1 VNRTIIIRVGPVEQ
15 ARREFK
21 EDLAV
26 VTKGSRLRH
35 RREIWFASLGDAAK
49 TLTEQRLALLRLL
62 SEEQPRS
69 ITDLARMAHRG
80 SKRVAADL
88 HVLARVGLVQLV
100 GAGDAQRPVAACDR
114 IQLAGDLALPR
125 AAA

>member
-26 VTKGSRLRH
+26 ATKGRRLRR
-35 RREIWFASLGDAAK
+35 RREIWFANLGEAAK
-49 TLTEQRLALLRLL
+49 TLTDQRLALLRLVCQ
-62 SEEQPRS
+62 EQPRS
-69 ITDLARMAHRG
+69 IAGLARLAHR
-80 SKRVAADL
+80 SPTRVAADL
-88 HVLARVGLVQLV
+88 RVLVRVGLVQLV
-100 GAGDAQRPVAACDR
+100 GEGDTQRPVAVCDR